1 MFSVSYVLVKLL
13 RLIAKIEL
21 VSTLLLHKIA
31 KFVTVLYI
39 LYTDLILKI
48 FETKDQTFEEK
59 WYLNKNKEKKGKF
72 FGEF

>member
-1 MFSVSYVLVKLL
+1 MFSISYVLVKLL

-21 VSTLLLHKIA
+21 VFTLLLHKIA
-31 KFVTVLYI
+31 KFATVLDI
-39 LYTDLILKI
+39 LYMDLILKI

-59 WYLNKNKEKKGKF
+59 WYLSKNKEKKGKF